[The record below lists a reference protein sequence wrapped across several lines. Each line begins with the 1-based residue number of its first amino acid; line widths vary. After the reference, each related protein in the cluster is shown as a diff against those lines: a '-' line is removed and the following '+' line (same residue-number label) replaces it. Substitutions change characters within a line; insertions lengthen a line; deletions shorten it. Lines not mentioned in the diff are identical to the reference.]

1 MKLWGFLLLELAAVG
16 TASGVVFFGHRLGAG
31 FAEAHGRPA
40 ERAAVADFFASGERL
55 SA

>member
-1 MKLWGFLLLELAAVG
+1 VAILDP
-16 TASGVVFFGHRLGAG
+16 RLGTRPY
-31 FAEAHGRPA
+31 GRVFLRSLPGCPIVS